1 MMFRLNVNRA
11 LAIVTV
17 FFTTACGS
25 GALDAGFPPIVTPSG
40 GGGGG
45 AAAAYTGA
53 IADSL
58 HHGLVALTVSGGS
71 TVTGLLTFVGGPTVP
86 VTGSADSAASSI
98 TATGSGYTLTGTTH
112 TGTVR
117 GTYTGPSGSIGYFA
131 AASDTL
137 TLMTHTTYCG
147 TYASTNGTGNGW
159 FSVVALSDGES
170 AGFSVQTAGS
180 AASHTF
186 LGTIDFT
193 LLTFA
198 ATTDQAVQAT
208 GTVSP
213 DLQTIIGSYAPN
225 MGTTTGTGNFSA
237 TTGGC

>member
-1 MMFRLNVNRA
+1 MFRSNVNRVLA
-11 LAIVTV
+11 TAIVL
-17 FFTTACGS
+17 FTTACGS

-53 IADSL
+53 AADSL
-58 HHGLVALTVSGGS
+58 HRGQIALTVTGAS
-71 TVTGLLTFVGGPTVP
+71 TVTGLITFVGGPTIP
-86 VTGSADSAASSI
+86 VTGAADSTTSSI
-98 TATGSGYTLTGTTH
+98 TASGSGYTLTGTTH

-117 GTYTGPSGSIGYFA
+117 GTFTGPGGNGYFA

-137 TLMTHTTYCG
+137 TQMTHTTYCG

-170 AGFSVQTAGS
+170 AGFAVQTAGS
-180 AASHTF
+180 ASSATF
-186 LGTIDFT
+186 LGTTNFI
-193 LLTFA
+193 LLTFS
-198 ATTDQAVQAT
+198 ATTTQSVQAT
-208 GTVSP
+208 GTVSS
-213 DLQTIIGSYAPN
+213 DLQTITGSYAPN
-225 MGTTTGTGNFSA
+225 MGTTVGTGNFSV